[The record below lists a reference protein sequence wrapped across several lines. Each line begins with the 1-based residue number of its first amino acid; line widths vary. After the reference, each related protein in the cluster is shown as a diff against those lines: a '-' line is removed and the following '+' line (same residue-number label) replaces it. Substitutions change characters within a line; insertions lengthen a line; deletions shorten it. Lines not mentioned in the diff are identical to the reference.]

1 MTVPGSEQA
10 LQWSRPSVMSLTIK
24 DRAGLYA
31 AYMPFLQRGG
41 IFVPG
46 ARPCQLGDEVFL
58 LLTLMQDETRYPV
71 AGKVAWI
78 TPRVL
83 RTQRVLACNFLMMRA
98 ASALNAE
105 SKNCSAQPWA
115 HRGRHTQSELQ
126 WRVFQ
131 ERAVHV
137 HRLSLPS

>member
-1 MTVPGSEQA
+1 MTEPGNEQA

-46 ARPCQLGDEVFL
+46 
-58 LLTLMQDETRYPV
+58 DETRYPV

-78 TPRVL
+78 TPAGSTHTAGIGVQFPDDESGARIRRRIEEL
-83 RTQRVLACNFLMMRA
+83 LGTALG
-98 ASALNAE
+98 ASR
-105 SKNCSAQPWA
+105 PT
-115 HRGRHTQSELQ
+115 HTI
-126 WRVFQ
+126 
-131 ERAVHV
+131 
-137 HRLSLPS
+137 